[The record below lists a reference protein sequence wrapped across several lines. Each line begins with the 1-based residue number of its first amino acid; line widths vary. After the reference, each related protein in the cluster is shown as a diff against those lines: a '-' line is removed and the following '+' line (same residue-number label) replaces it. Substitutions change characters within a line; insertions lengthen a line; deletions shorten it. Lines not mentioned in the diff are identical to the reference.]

1 MINEGKGISDI
12 IKKDVDKIYQL
23 FLDNSYSTHKH
34 RFGNDKLGFKNLT
47 IKFNHINN
55 YYSNIQI
62 DKLNNITVNIGI
74 PTNGKEKRIKENIIH
89 ELTHVIEIIGLGD
102 KDYPKYNRIKLSLRE
117 FKDQPISKAMDF
129 ITDVFYKTLD
139 NEINANVAQ
148 TYIYFKS
155 GGRCSEIV
163 ALSRLNDWETY
174 KFYNNIK
181 NIKLNILEDKLSKNE
196 VDLFNSLLIKN
207 GVRTISSDDI
217 SSWLRYWFKIFNRK
231 ADIFLNNS
239 ERILKEIEEDWK
251 KFESYVTSIPNDSSK
266 FIDYTLYLKKFDDFK
281 NK

>member
-1 MINEGKGISDI
+1 MLNEGKGISDV

-23 FLDNSYSTHKH
+23 FLDNSYSTHTHK
-34 RFGNDKLGFKNLT
+34 FGNDKLGFKNLT
-47 IKFNHINN
+47 IKFNHLNN

-62 DKLNNITVNIGI
+62 DKLNTITVNIGI
-74 PTNGKEKRIKENIIH
+74 PTNGKEKRIKENIAH

-117 FKDQPISKAMDF
+117 FKKQPISKAMDF
-129 ITDVFYKTLD
+129 ITDAFYKTLD

-148 TYIYFKS
+148 TYIYIKS
-155 GGRCSEIV
+155 DGRCSEIES
-163 ALSRLNDWETY
+163 LKRLNEWETY

-181 NIKLNILEDKLSKNE
+181 NIKLDILEDKLSKDE

-207 GVRTISSDDI
+207 GVKTISSDNI
-217 SSWLRYWFKIFNRK
+217 LNWLRYWFKIFNRK
-231 ADIFLNNS
+231 SDIFLNNS

-251 KFESYVTSIPNDSSK
+251 KFEIYTTSIPGYPK
-266 FIDYTLYLKKFDDFK
+266 IIDYIPYLKKFDDFK
-281 NK
+281 K